1 MVNIPV
7 IGLSSSL
14 FSALLRNDRSQKSFN
29 IWKGLEWKITQTN
42 MKDFY
47 SKQFF
52 KYYFSSAPKVS
63 GNDERGSLSARCLV
77 LAALE
82 ASSSVWGGFHDVADL
97 ARVYQVVLPED
108 LRPLLP
114 LEALQRKEVER
125 PAAEGG
131 LLLLRP
137 GPGEAPA
144 QAHRSLLRSRR
155 WLQLC
160 SLQLFIGTLL
170 FTILLF
176 LLPTTALYY
185 LVFTLVR
192 RLLSAHSL
200 RKRLVKS
207 SELWVTVISAAASRI
222 LLHPVFFFF

>member
-1 MVNIPV
+1 M
-7 IGLSSSL
+7 
-14 FSALLRNDRSQKSFN
+14 
-29 IWKGLEWKITQTN
+29 
-42 MKDFY
+42 
-47 SKQFF
+47 
-52 KYYFSSAPKVS
+52 S
-63 GNDERGSLSARCLV
+63 GNDERGSRSARCLV

-97 ARVYQVVLPED
+97 ARVCQVVLPED